1 MECNFT
7 FKKEART
14 TDTTYF
20 FFKSFL
26 PINARNLVLFCGF
39 CFIVFYIYGCK
50 LKKIVIRPSRR
61 LEKSTEKST
70 EKSQKKFTICDSRF
84 AIYGNYRNCWSKC
97 KLLYLCNN
105 LGISML

>member
-61 LEKSTEKST
+61 LEKSTEKS
-70 EKSQKKFTICDSRF
+70 QKKFTI
-84 AIYGNYRNCWSKC
+84 YRNCWSKC